1 MRSNRLAAPRTFVC
15 VASGPSLHADDVE
28 YCRGRATV
36 LVVNNNFAIAPW
48 ADALYA
54 SDHGWWYSYIKR
66 VRATFGGECW
76 TRDETAAEAL
86 GLLYVR
92 STRAPGLG
100 VEPGTIHEGENSG
113 YQAINLAYQLGATKI
128 VLTGY
133 DMRGRGHWHEPHP
146 APLVSTDDFGQFA
159 RHFDRLASDLRDR
172 GVQVINATRNT
183 GLRCFERATI
193 QEALA

>member
-1 MRSNRLAAPRTFVC
+1 MRSHRLATPRTFVC
-15 VASGPSLHADDVE
+15 VASGPSLHTDDVE
-28 YCRGRATV
+28 YCRSKATV
-36 LVVNNNFAIAPW
+36 IVVNNNFSIAPW

-54 SDHGWWYSYIKR
+54 CDYGWWCTYISD
-66 VRATFGGECW
+66 VRDTFAGECW
-76 TRDETAAEAL
+76 TRDPDAARSH

-92 STRAPGLG
+92 SVDAGGLG
-100 VEPGTIHEGENSG
+100 VDPGVIHEGENSG

-133 DMRGRGHWHEPHP
+133 DMQGRGHWHEPHA
-146 APLVSTDDFGQFA
+146 APLVSTDDFGRFA
-159 RHFDRLASDLRDR
+159 RNFDQLAADLGER